1 MMELNQAFFDNF
13 RELLKDDIRSI
24 VKEEVA
30 GLEERISKLE
40 AKVGGLDKR
49 MSNLEVKVDSL
60 DKRMSN
66 LEVKVDSLDKR
77 MSNLEVKVD
86 SLDKRMSSMELRQ
99 GEMYLILKGIEEFK
113 PTAINKLDQLQI
125 GLGKLKNHHHQISL
139 KTGKPVRTN

>member
-40 AKVGGLDKR
+40 AKVGG
-49 MSNLEVKVDSL
+49 L